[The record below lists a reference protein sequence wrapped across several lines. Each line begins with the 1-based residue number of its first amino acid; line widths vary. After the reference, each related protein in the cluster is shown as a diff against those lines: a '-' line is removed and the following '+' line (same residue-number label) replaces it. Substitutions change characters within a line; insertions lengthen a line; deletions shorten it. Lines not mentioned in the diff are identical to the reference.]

1 VEIDINVII
10 KGKVTLGDN
19 VVIGANCI
27 LIDCDIADNAQI
39 ADNSII
45 ESSRVGEGAT
55 IGPFARIRPD
65 SVIKKEVHIGNFVE
79 VKKSTLGEGTKC
91 GHLTYIGDSTLG
103 RNVNIGAGTITCN
116 YDGAN
121 KFQTTIGD
129 DVFIGS
135 DCQLVAPVTVGNG
148 ATTAAG
154 STIVNNV
161 PDNALAVSRAR
172 QRNLDNWK
180 RPEKKK

>member
-1 VEIDINVII
+1 
-10 KGKVTLGDN
+10 
-19 VVIGANCI
+19 
-27 LIDCDIADNAQI
+27 IDCVIENNAQI
-39 ADNSII
+39 APNSII
-45 ESSRVGEGAT
+45 EASRVGERAT

-65 SVIKKEVHIGNFVE
+65 SVIKKEVHVGNFVE
-79 VKKSTLGEGTKC
+79 IKKSTLGDGSKC

-103 RNVNIGAGTITCN
+103 RNVNVGAGTITCN

-121 KFQTTIGD
+121 KFHTTIGD

-154 STIVNNV
+154 STIVSNV
-161 PDNALAVSRAR
+161 PDNALAVSRTK
-172 QRNLDNWK
+172 QRNINAWK
-180 RPEKKK
+180 RPSKQK